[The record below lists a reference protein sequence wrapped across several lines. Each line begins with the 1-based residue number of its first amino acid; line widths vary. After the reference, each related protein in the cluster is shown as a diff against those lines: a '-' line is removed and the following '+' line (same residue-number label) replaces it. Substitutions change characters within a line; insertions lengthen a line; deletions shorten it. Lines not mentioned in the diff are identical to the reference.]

1 MKKEITMRQMATIKR
16 VAQNVNPLIVKKS
29 KLISK
34 IDELEDVFVITSFKG
49 QGVEQLERDD

>member
-1 MKKEITMRQMATIKR
+1 MTQVCESETDLTSYA
-16 VAQNVNPLIVKKS
+16 VVNPGA
-29 KLISK
+29 K